1 MTINSLLSRNKYTT
15 LAFSV
20 LEGQEEEEEEVEIQN
35 PSHQP
40 KHQKLP
46 QNLFLNDA
54 GQDLA
59 VADHKDEL
67 CLLQILLQDFKNRCS
82 IMHFEMF

>member
-1 MTINSLLSRNKYTT
+1 MEPPINRSSYFVVESPKLNYQDCS
-15 LAFSV
+15 FV
-20 LEGQEEEEEEVEIQN
+20 LFGTE
-35 PSHQP
+35 
-40 KHQKLP
+40 HQKLP

-67 CLLQILLQDFKNRCS
+67 CLLKILLQDFKNRCS